1 MAGAAA
7 PGGILLQPKTD
18 TTAFAF
24 CAFFFFENWLY
35 TATYMADARVMLLPL
50 VTAGDSDYIEH
61 DWHTIFSSLGV
72 LQYDTKIATVV
83 SFLGWLG
90 MLGTVAWL
98 VQRSLK
104 DVPAEHP

>member
-1 MAGAAA
+1 
-7 PGGILLQPKTD
+7 
-18 TTAFAF
+18 
-24 CAFFFFENWLY
+24 
-35 TATYMADARVMLLPL
+35 
-50 VTAGDSDYIEH
+50 
-61 DWHTIFSSLGV
+61 
-72 LQYDTKIATVV
+72 V